1 MQCMMFPLPGVGG
14 GSVCISPVCSLE
26 SHVTFRGHGIFGEAA
41 GVWSEGLEFF
51 DHKASLLCI
60 SDISWPVWG
69 LQDIVSM
76 RNLPWNSCGFRDD
89 CKHMSEIYFLLPPH
103 LLSSC
108 LFSGTL
114 HLLPIRFFFFLFL
127 PSRQNPVPE
136 ESCARRGH
144 EAAPFYRR
152 LLQGK
157 RVLTVNILWFP
168 IWLWGMPP
176 PACEVSKGH
185 GPHCPFTCF
194 KHEVSG
200 SPRSKELWVWAILRH
215 QKRLW
220 CALTLHRLWSLHLGG
235 LCYCSFQN

>member
-1 MQCMMFPLPGVGG
+1 MQCMMVPLPGVGGG

-114 HLLPIRFFFFLFL
+114 HLLPIRFFFPFPPL
-127 PSRQNPVPE
+127 QAK
-136 ESCARRGH
+136 SCSG
-144 EAAPFYRR
+144 
-152 LLQGK
+152 G
-157 RVLTVNILWFP
+157 V
-168 IWLWGMPP
+168 M
-176 PACEVSKGH
+176 CETW
-185 GPHCPFTCF
+185 PW
-194 KHEVSG
+194 SG
-200 SPRSKELWVWAILRH
+200 SVLSTTTA
-215 QKRLW
+215 
-220 CALTLHRLWSLHLGG
+220 G
-235 LCYCSFQN
+235 